1 MSSTTESQIKYAG
14 DGEQVLFTFP
24 FTYLQSTD
32 IYVCLYN
39 ETERRWDD
47 TTEWTFANATTIQ
60 FTTAPPAMS
69 LLKI

>member
-39 ETERRWDD
+39 ETERV
-47 TTEWTFANATTIQ
+47 
-60 FTTAPPAMS
+60 P
-69 LLKI
+69 LLREELSVNF